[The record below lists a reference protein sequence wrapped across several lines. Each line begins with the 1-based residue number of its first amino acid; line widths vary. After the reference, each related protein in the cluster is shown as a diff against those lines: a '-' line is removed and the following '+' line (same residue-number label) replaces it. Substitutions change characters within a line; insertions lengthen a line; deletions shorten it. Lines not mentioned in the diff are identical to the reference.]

1 MPALP
6 EGFAPGK
13 ARMFLIFS
21 GKKRKMDAL
30 ISDRQAEAFQGKR
43 ATATN
48 YLRDG
53 VYMSQTNRGYEYRLL
68 AIFFITW
75 GIVFMDRLAISF
87 LAPIVTPKLNM
98 NNADIG
104 WVGFA
109 TSFCFAISSITFG
122 FVSDRLGY
130 RKRVLLPFLLGTAI
144 FSAAGVLVHSFAQLL
159 LVRALVGFCE
169 GPVSPIIYS
178 MLFTV
183 NKENFGRNC
192 GILNSSIGTIGTTI
206 GPVFVTQIAKG
217 YSWQMTFLLS
227 SLPTFVMFLV
237 VWFYVKEIH
246 TEKEPVPEGTK
257 TVGFIDLFKYRNVVV
272 CLFMCVLGLSG
283 YWTMMLF
290 AQVYLVN
297 IARFDLQASGWVT
310 AAMGCL
316 YVVYCIVL
324 PKLADNFGRKPVMFV
339 GFVLSIIAPLFMYLF
354 PGASISVYAYIFFFG
369 FTAAVV
375 PIYMTM
381 VPMES
386 VPLSLVATGSALV
399 QGTGDCL
406 GAAVWPVIAGK
417 IADAKGLPFMML
429 AAALLL
435 VITALLSLMLKE
447 TRPRKKPPVKT
458 EKYDLASA

>member
-1 MPALP
+1 MS
-6 EGFAPGK
+6 EQSGNGTQ
-13 ARMFLIFS
+13 RMGGS
-21 GKKRKMDAL
+21 
-30 ISDRQAEAFQGKR
+30 
-43 ATATN
+43 
-48 YLRDG
+48 
-53 VYMSQTNRGYEYRLL
+53 VYMTDTNRGYEYKLL

-130 RKRVLLPFLLGTAI
+130 RKRILLPFLLGTAI
-144 FSAAGVLVHSFAQLL
+144 FSAAGVMVNSFAQLL

-206 GPVFVTQIAKG
+206 GPVFITQIAKA

-237 VWFYVKEIH
+237 VWFFVREMH
-246 TEKEPVPEGTK
+246 VEKE
-257 TVGFIDLFKYRNVVV
+257 TVQGGEKSASFGDLFKYRNVVV
-272 CLFMCVLGLSG
+272 CLIMCVLGLSG

-297 IARFDLQASGWVT
+297 ISHFNLQSSGWVT
-310 AAMGCL
+310 SAMGCL
-316 YVVYCIVL
+316 YIVYCILL
-324 PKLADNFGRKPVMFV
+324 PKLADNFGRKPVMCV
-339 GFVLSIIAPLFMYLF
+339 GFMLSIVAPLFMYLF
-354 PGASISVYAYIFFFG
+354 PGTSLSVYTYIFFFG

-386 VPLSLVATGSALV
+386 VPITLVATGSALV

-429 AAALLL
+429 IAALLL
-435 VITALLSLMLKE
+435 AVTALLSLTLKE
-447 TRPRKKPPVKT
+447 TRPRKKAQADAA
-458 EKYDLASA
+458 KYGLVSA